1 MVLKQRKRD
10 AQQRAEAGINAR
22 DRTPRWSADSISC
35 GRTEYLR
42 ATPWPASAPSGPAG
56 INSPGSR
63 AARRFCPAVT
73 RASQSQLPASVCG
86 CAFQLGSG
94 DLRSEGDSA
103 DGQGGSDGAQGLL
116 RMEQSGA
123 FTVTED
129 EATCVVSGM
138 PQEAT
143 HLGAA
148 CPGCAPR
155 RDRRNGIRRIPVQAE
170 NASLTPAFTPAGR

>member
-1 MVLKQRKRD
+1 MPPP
-10 AQQRAEAGINAR
+10 AQ
-22 DRTPRWSADSISC
+22 
-35 GRTEYLR
+35 
-42 ATPWPASAPSGPAG
+42 PASIVQDPELLGDFVLQ
-56 INSPGSR
+56 SR
-63 AARRFCPAVT
+63 EHPRVNYQRPYADVLFSSAAET
-73 RASQSQLPASVCG
+73 
-86 CAFQLGSG
+86 CAAKAIPLTG
-94 DLRSEGDSA
+94 R
-103 DGQGGSDGAQGLL
+103 GGSDGAQGLL
-116 RMEQSGA
+116 RMEQSGT